1 MNFCLSSRQTKEY
14 LAQADQIKVASNDYK
29 QIYDLIEQ
37 YSDKQIILNCADQP
51 KDALKELAI
60 LSQNKLILCL
70 FQISDINLAKE
81 LKLRYYLAFPALT
94 VEQLRTYK
102 NLGVCYALIDNELM
116 HQLHY
121 TKRIGIPIR
130 AIPNISYLDGMPR
143 ENGVIGNWFRPEDV
157 DEYSLYIDTIEF
169 GTQPEKREQTLFRI
183 YSKDKEWTGRLDRIV
198 QDLNYPALNHNI
210 NSRDSLR
217 RMNCGMTCAAGSCT
231 LCYDILKISNALPRF
246 RASQNQGSIVIEG
259 ER

>member
-29 QIYDLIEQ
+29 QVYDLIEQ
-37 YSDKQIILNCADQP
+37 YPDKQIILNCADQP